1 MIYCYIQIITTT
13 SHEIVLNMFL
23 AHDENVMSH
32 TTNVLELE
40 SSEYQWHIHRLPYP
54 SKKECQALQANT
66 WHPCK
71 AKVGKSKHDTLKP
84 TYRGPKKELSSNNHI
99 AT

>member
-1 MIYCYIQIITTT
+1 
-13 SHEIVLNMFL
+13 
-23 AHDENVMSH
+23 
-32 TTNVLELE
+32 
-40 SSEYQWHIHRLPYP
+40 LPYP